1 MCPSGEAQFTILIA
15 PYLLASYITTV
26 PNDYSETTVKST
38 LSFREMPKVSH
49 TLPFSADVEP
59 LTFSQFSV
67 MDDDHNPLCYGE
79 SVMHTIKPAVA
90 NSKFLF
96 LCDKNGNII
105 GIIPATA
112 A

>member
-1 MCPSGEAQFTILIA
+1 MCPSGDAQFTILIA

-38 LSFREMPKVSH
+38 LSFDEMPKVSH
-49 TLPFSADVEP
+49 TQPFSADVEP

-67 MDDDHNPLCYGE
+67 MDDDHNSLCYGE